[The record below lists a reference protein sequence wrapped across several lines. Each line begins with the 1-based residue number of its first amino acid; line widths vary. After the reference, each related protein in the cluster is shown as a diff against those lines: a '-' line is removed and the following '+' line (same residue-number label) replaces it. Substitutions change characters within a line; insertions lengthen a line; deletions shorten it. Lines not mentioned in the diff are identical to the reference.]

1 MELEIITPEKNVF
14 KGEVNS
20 VLFPGTT
27 GKFEVLNG
35 HAPIISSL
43 KQGQVRVINKDNET
57 ELFDI
62 KGGVIEM
69 QNNKIIVLAE

>member
-1 MELEIITPEKNVF
+1 MELEIMTPEKNVF

-20 VLFPGTT
+20 VLLPGIT

-43 KQGQVRVINKDNET
+43 QKGKIRVINAENKT
-57 ELFDI
+57 ENFNI
-62 KGGVIEM
+62 QGGVIEI